1 MNKIFSL
8 IAAMAVSISLSAQL
22 AWDTE
27 FTKDDFNNAQTVIS
41 KTENVSFDNPV
52 FGVGGGLKIGKIVL
66 IGTYEDECV
75 IALNPVGIP
84 ETLSF
89 AWQGGSNGSLSVYQS
104 PDHNN
109 WSLLLTKEGN
119 TISTDTEESLSL
131 ATNTRYLK
139 FYATGKTAVAFRKI
153 KVTELK
159 SLSASTDEW
168 PFGSA
173 MVDDADGVKSVTV
186 NWTNIVAEV
195 SSTDPHFS
203 ASLTSVGQ
211 KNLINQST
219 QLNIIYSHSEAG
231 QHSGEIVIAGEGR
244 EVRIAVSGETKK
256 YDQTLT
262 WIQTLGEYL
271 TTDRPM
277 LNAFTSSGLPV
288 QYESSD
294 STIAYVQ
301 DGVVQILCAGEVT
314 LTATQ
319 PGNYKYNAAE
329 PIAKSLS
336 IRKADPMI
344 GVTVDDL
351 TYGQP
356 LSAAQIHETLGQVP
370 GSFAWQGI
378 AVDSVLDAGD
388 YALTLLFTPDDP
400 CIYNTRTLQ
409 VPLHVNKAVQTIL
422 WEEQATDLTVG
433 TPVPST
439 AVLSSGLPITYA
451 YTECLLSIEDGIIM
465 PENEGE
471 VTVVA
476 YHPGNNNYLPTTVIM
491 TVFTIQAQPGGET
504 PLEQLSAEQQRAAS
518 KFLHGGQVYMHYA
531 GRVYDA
537 QGRLIKNF

>member
-1 MNKIFSL
+1 MNKFYAL

-52 FGVGGGLKIGKIVL
+52 LGVGGGLKIGKLVL

-119 TISTDTEESLSL
+119 TISTDTEESLAL

-203 ASLTSVGQ
+203 TSLTTVGQ

-231 QHSGEIVIAGEGR
+231 QHSGEIVIAGEGC

-370 GSFAWQGI
+370 GSFAWQNI

>member
-8 IAAMAVSISLSAQL
+8 IAVLAVSISLSAQL

-119 TISTDTEESLSL
+119 TISTDTEESLAL

-203 ASLTSVGQ
+203 ASLTTVGQ
-211 KNLINQST
+211 KNQINQST
-219 QLNIIYSHSEAG
+219 QLNIIYSHTEAG
-231 QHSGEIVIAGEGR
+231 QHSGQIVIAGEGR

-319 PGNYKYNAAE
+319 PGNYKYNVAE

-370 GSFAWQGI
+370 GSFAWQNI
-378 AVDSVLDAGD
+378 ATDSLLDAGD

-422 WEEQATDLTVG
+422 WEEQATDLIVG